1 LAKKRN
7 YLYGKNSVYERLRC
21 NPGSIRR
28 LFIQDN
34 FKDDGI
40 MKLLNDLTI
49 PVKKLPER
57 DLQKIK
63 KADRLQGIIAEV
75 EQFIYMDFDF
85 LIKEG
90 LKRNLSILM
99 LDGLNDPHNLGAIMR
114 TAACLGGFAIV
125 IPEHGS
131 CEVNDTVIHVSSGG
145 ENYLPVSRVTN
156 LSGAIIKAKKQGYW
170 IAGSL
175 VEGGEDMRTV
185 SLPFPLC
192 LVLGSEGKGLR
203 YGVRKHLDL
212 RLTLPMKG
220 APLSLNVAM
229 ASAIFCHEI
238 AGQKGNDRY
247 KG

>member
-1 LAKKRN
+1 
-7 YLYGKNSVYERLRC
+7 
-21 NPGSIRR
+21 
-28 LFIQDN
+28 
-34 FKDDGI
+34 

-145 ENYLPVSRVTN
+145 ENYLPVARVTN

-170 IAGSL
+170 IAGTL

-238 AGQKGNDRY
+238 AGQKGNDRD